1 MKTIYQKLIYK
12 LIFLGLFFVI
22 SSCETTQLELL
33 DDPDEVSQTQANLDF
48 FLNSNEVALAD
59 IFQGRIGRDDRD
71 GVSGA
76 GMETTRMIRMTGPTY
91 QNAYTSDK
99 FNIVWEYTYSRII
112 SNNRTLEP
120 LATEQE
126 AFQHLGIAQLIEAY
140 VVTTLVDYLGDIP
153 YSEAV
158 AGISNPKRDSGAE
171 IYAAM
176 FTLIDTAIENLN
188 KTSAVSYSSDLYY
201 GGDSEKWIKFANTL
215 KLKLYLQ
222 SRLVN
227 SAESTAGINAI
238 IASGNYITTADDD
251 FQFNWTTNDNNP
263 DSRHPD
269 FAKNFDSPGIV
280 LDYMSNHFMNELL
293 AGPGSE
299 KTVQDPRLRY
309 YFYRQLD
316 RNAMDTN
323 EQDCFGSLPP
333 THYGFTIP
341 FCTTD
346 FPGYWGRDHGDDAGI
361 PPDTGSRA
369 TWGVYPVGG
378 VFDSDSFEPIVS
390 RSVGT
395 QGAGISPIMLSSFV
409 NFMLAESALTLGTTG
424 DAATYL
430 REGVTQSISK
440 VMTFG
445 SGQAAGSPFEPAQTD
460 IDAYIDEVMAKYTA
474 ADADEKLNTIMT
486 EYHIALFGNG
496 VEAYNSYRRTGMP
509 NDLQP
514 IRAGDVDNFLR
525 SFFYPTS
532 SVSNNSNS
540 EQKANVTEQVFWDTN
555 PATGFIN

>member
-1 MKTIYQKLIYK
+1 MKTINKKLIYK
-12 LIFLGLFFVI
+12 SIFLGLFFVI
-22 SSCETTQLELL
+22 FSCETIELELL
-33 DDPDEVSQTQANLDF
+33 DDPDGVALTQADLDF

-59 IFQGRIGRDDRD
+59 IFQGRIGRDSRD

-76 GMETTRMIRMTGPTY
+76 GMEVTRMKHLTGPLY
-91 QNAYTSDK
+91 LNAFTSDK

-112 SNNRTLEP
+112 SNNRALEP
-120 LATEQE
+120 LAIEKE
-126 AFQHLGIAQLIEAY
+126 AFQHLGISQIIEAY
-140 VVTTLVDYLGDIP
+140 VVTTLVDYIGDVP

-158 AGISNPKRDSGAE
+158 MGISNPQRDSGAE

-176 FTLIDTAIENLN
+176 YTLLDNAIANLN
-188 KTSAVSYSSDLYY
+188 KTSAISYTSDLYY
-201 GGDSEKWIKFANTL
+201 GGDSDQWIKFANTL

-227 SAESTAGINAI
+227 TAESTTGINAI
-238 IASGNYITTADDD
+238 IAEDNYIKSAADD
-251 FQFNWTTNDNNP
+251 FQFNWSTNDNNP

-280 LDYMSNHFMNELL
+280 IDYMSNHFMNELN
-293 AGPGSE
+293 AGVDD
-299 KTVQDPRLRY
+299 KTVVDPRLRY
-309 YFYRQLD
+309 YIYRQLD
-316 RNAMDTN
+316 RNAVDTN

-333 THYGFTIP
+333 AHYGFTIP

-346 FPGYWGRDHGDDAGI
+346 YPGYWGRDHGDDSGI
-361 PPDTGSRA
+361 PPDTGSRSV
-369 TWGVYPVGG
+369 WGVYPVGG
-378 VFDSDSFEPIVS
+378 VFDNDSFAPIVS

-424 DAATYL
+424 DATAYL
-430 REGVTQSISK
+430 REGITQSISK

-445 SGQAAGSPFEPAQTD
+445 SGQAAGSPFEPTQAD
-460 IDAYIDEVMAKYTA
+460 VDAYIDEVMANYA
-474 ADADEKLNTIMT
+474 AAGSDDEKLNIIMT
-486 EYHIALFGNG
+486 EYHLALFGNG
-496 VEAYNSYRRTGMP
+496 VEAYNSYRRTGKP
-509 NDLQP
+509 DDLQP
-514 IRAGDVDNFLR
+514 LRAADVDNFLR

-540 EQKANVTEQVFWDTN
+540 DQKTDVIDQVFWDTN
-555 PATGFIN
+555 PASGFIN

>member
-1 MKTIYQKLIYK
+1 MKTINQKIIYK
-12 LIFLGLFFVI
+12 LIFLGLFFVV
-22 SSCETTQLELL
+22 SSCETIELELL
-33 DDPDEVSQTQANLDF
+33 DDPDEVSLTQADLDF

-59 IFQGRIGRDDRD
+59 IFQGRVGRDSRD

-76 GMETTRMIRMTGPTY
+76 GMETTRMKHMTGPTY
-91 QNAYTSDK
+91 QNAFTSDK

-112 SNNRTLEP
+112 SNNRALEP
-120 LATEQE
+120 LANEQG

-140 VVTTLVDYLGDIP
+140 VVTTVVDYIGDIP

-158 AGISNPKRDSGAE
+158 AGVSNPSRDSGTE

-176 FTLIDTAIENLN
+176 LTLIDSAIENLN
-188 KTSAVSYSSDLYY
+188 KTSLVSYSSDIYY

-227 SAESTAGINAI
+227 SAESTTGINAI
-238 IASGNYITTADDD
+238 IASGNYITAADDD
-251 FQFNWTTNDNNP
+251 FQFNWTTTDNNP

-280 LDYMSNHFMNELL
+280 IDYMSNHFMNELN
-293 AGPGSE
+293 AGPGSD
-299 KTVQDPRLRY
+299 KTVVDPRLRY
-309 YFYRQLD
+309 YFYRQID
-316 RNAMDTN
+316 RNAVDTN

-333 THYGFTIP
+333 SHYGFTIP
-341 FCTTD
+341 FCTTS

-361 PPDTGSRA
+361 PPDTGFRA

-378 VFDSDSFEPIVS
+378 VFDNDSFEPIVS
-390 RSVGT
+390 RSVGY
-395 QGAGISPIMLSSFV
+395 QGAGISPIMLSSYV

-440 VMTFG
+440 VMEFG
-445 SGQAAGSPFEPAQTD
+445 SGQAAGSPFEPEQAD
-460 IDAYIDEVMAKYTA
+460 IDAYIDEVMATYA
-474 ADADEKLNTIMT
+474 AGDNDEKLNTIMT
-486 EYHIALFGNG
+486 EYHIALWGNG

-540 EQKANVTEQVFWDTN
+540 DQKDNVTVQVFWDTN

>member
-1 MKTIYQKLIYK
+1 MKTINYK
-12 LIFLGLFFVI
+12 LIFLALFFTI
-22 SSCETTQLELL
+22 ASCETIELELV
-33 DDPDEVSQTQANLDF
+33 DDPDEVSLSQADLNF

-59 IFQGRIGRDDRD
+59 IFQGRIGRDERD

-76 GMETTRMIRMTGPTY
+76 GMETTRMIRMAGPTY

-99 FNIVWEYTYSRII
+99 FDIVWEYTYSRII
-112 SNNRTLEP
+112 SNNRALEP
-120 LATEQE
+120 LANEQG
-126 AFQHLGIAQLIEAY
+126 AFQHLGISQLIEAY
-140 VVTTLVDYLGDIP
+140 VVTTLVDYVGDIP

-158 AGISNPKRDSGAE
+158 AGISNPSRDSGAD

-176 FTLIDTAIENLN
+176 FALIDTAIGNLN
-188 KTSAVSYSSDLYY
+188 KTSAISYSSDLFY

-227 SAESTAGINAI
+227 TAESTAGINAI
-238 IASGNYITTADDD
+238 IASGNYITAAADD
-251 FQFNWTTNDNNP
+251 FQFNWTTTDNNP

-280 LDYMSNHFMNELL
+280 LDYMSNHLMNELN
-293 AGPGSE
+293 AGPGSD
-299 KTVQDPRLRY
+299 KTVVDPRLRY
-309 YFYRQLD
+309 YFYRQAD
-316 RNAMDTN
+316 RNAVDTN

-333 THYGFTIP
+333 AHYGFTIP
-341 FCTTD
+341 FCTTS
-346 FPGYWGRDHGDDAGI
+346 FPGYWGRDHGDDSGI
-361 PPDTGSRA
+361 PPDTGFRA

-378 VFDSDSFEPIVS
+378 VFDNDSFEPIVS
-390 RSVGT
+390 RSVGY
-395 QGAGISPIMLSSFV
+395 QGAGISPIMLSSYV
-409 NFMLAESALTLGTTG
+409 NFMLAESALALGTTG

-430 REGVTQSISK
+430 REGITQSISK

-445 SGQAAGSPFEPAQTD
+445 SGQAAGSPFEPAQAD
-460 IDAYIDEVMAKYTA
+460 IDAYIDEVMATYA
-474 ADADEKLNTIMT
+474 AGDADEKLNTIMT
-486 EYHIALFGNG
+486 EYHIALYGNG

-540 EQKANVTEQVFWDTN
+540 DQKDNVTVQVFWDTN